1 MSCYSEKK
9 LRDILKSKKKKKKK
23 KSHFEGTKQALE
35 SDSDTAEM
43 LEL

>member
-1 MSCYSEKK
+1 MSCYPEKK
-9 LRDILKSKKKKKKK
+9 LRDILKSKKK

-43 LEL
+43 LES

>member
-9 LRDILKSKKKKKKK
+9 LRDILKSKKKKKK